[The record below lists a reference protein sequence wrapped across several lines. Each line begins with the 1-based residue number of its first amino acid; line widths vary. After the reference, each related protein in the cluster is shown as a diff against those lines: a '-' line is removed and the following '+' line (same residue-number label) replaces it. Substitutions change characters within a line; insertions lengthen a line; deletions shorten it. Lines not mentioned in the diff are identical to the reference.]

1 MVEEKDTIKE
11 VKKRQPRKPSNN
23 QSKPKVAKKEEQA
36 KVEEPITIEEKVV
49 VEKPQTIIG
58 EEIEPEAEI
67 VKEETPKVE
76 IKEVEVPK
84 ETKIANVDNE
94 DIQPLQTLT
103 KEQKENNIRKSR
115 RIDMN
120 LNMAWNGTQIGDCW
134 HAI

>member
-36 KVEEPITIEEKVV
+36 KAEEPITIEEKVF
-49 VEKPQTIIG
+49 VEEPKTNIVEQVKP
-58 EEIEPEAEI
+58 EVEI

-76 IKEVEVPK
+76 IKEVEIPK

-120 LNMAWNGTQIGDCW
+120 LNMAWNGAQIGDC
-134 HAI
+134 

>member
-1 MVEEKDTIKE
+1 MVGENDTIKE

-23 QSKPKVAKKEEQA
+23 QSKPKVVKKEGQVN
-36 KVEEPITIEEKVV
+36 VEEPITIEENVLVEEPKVEV
-49 VEKPQTIIG
+49 
-58 EEIEPEAEI
+58 
-67 VKEETPKVE
+67 VKEEAPKVE
-76 IKEVEVPK
+76 IKEAEVPK

-120 LNMAWNGTQIGDCW
+120 LNMAWNGAQIGDC
-134 HAI
+134 